1 MTREEQENEP
11 ITEPPMSIE
20 LISQQ
25 SLRLTSMVLFL
36 IFIVAFYWIWSD
48 FITIF
53 SFLDGI
59 QLWHTNVQNDAGH
72 TSQAVTL
79 ANLIL
84 AILLFL

>member
-36 IFIVAFYWIWSD
+36 IFIVAFIGFGQIS
-48 FITIF
+48 
-53 SFLDGI
+53 
-59 QLWHTNVQNDAGH
+59 
-72 TSQAVTL
+72 
-79 ANLIL
+79 
-84 AILLFL
+84 LLSSHS